1 MAFPEPLERL
11 IRALEKFPGVGARSA
26 ERMALHVLRSPRE
39 EVAELA
45 MALRDARLETVRCQQ
60 CGNVALEET
69 CPICA
74 DESRDAGLVCVVEG
88 PREVEKMESAGVFG
102 GVYHV
107 LLEGYAPRE
116 GAQPEAAAVQR
127 LLARVRSGDVR
138 EVVLAT
144 APDREGEGAALLVH
158 EALRDTPVRVT
169 RLARGLP
176 VGTRLEYLHGEIL
189 AEAFRGRRDCAPDGG
204 PVEAGG
210 ATEAGSGRDG
220 GQA

>member
-45 MALRDARLETVRCQQ
+45 MALRDARIETMRCEQ
-60 CGNVALEET
+60 CGNVALQVR

-74 DESRDAGLVCVVEG
+74 DDERDQGLVCVVEG
-88 PREVEKMESAGVFG
+88 PREVEKMESAGVFTG
-102 GVYHV
+102 TYHV
-107 LLEGYAPRE
+107 LLEGFAPRE
-116 GAQPEAAAVQR
+116 GARPESAAMRR
-127 LLARVRSGDVR
+127 LHARVASGTVR
-138 EVVLAT
+138 EIVLAT
-144 APDREGEGAALLVH
+144 APDREGEGAAMLVV
-158 EALRDTPVRVT
+158 EELRELPVKIT

-189 AEAFRGRRDCAPDGG
+189 AEAFRGRRACAADGG
-204 PVEAGG
+204 PMEASGG
-210 ATEAGSGRDG
+210 PEA
-220 GQA
+220 